1 MSTIENIIETLETKL
16 GAIDA
21 FDKKIK
27 LILDDEIIII
37 DGHTQPPSLAQTADE
52 VDITATTTIE
62 VFSQILARE
71 INVQMAMMTG
81 KIKTEGNMV
90 AAVPLMKLL

>member
-1 MSTIENIIETLETKL
+1 MANIDSIIDTLEGKRT
-16 GAIDA
+16 GIDA

-27 LILDDEIIII
+27 LVLDDEVIII
-37 DGHTQPPSLAQTADE
+37 DGHTQPPSLTKTADQ
-52 VDITATTTIE
+52 VDITATTSID
-62 VFSQILARE
+62 VFLQILARE
-71 INVQMAMMTG
+71 LNVQMAMMTG